1 MLDED
6 EKFFKKN
13 GVPLYSS
20 HMIDLV
26 CLSSFGTDLDGC
38 GPMLTITVWYV
49 MRIWECCWSTSVF
62 ETMLIWRR

>member
-26 CLSSFGTDLDGC
+26 CFSCSSLFSG
-38 GPMLTITVWYV
+38 
-49 MRIWECCWSTSVF
+49 
-62 ETMLIWRR
+62 